1 MKTTALVTFVCGA
14 LLLAS
19 PAIAA
24 PAGAPARELAGLEQF
39 LSLSDAQL
47 DELQAAL
54 ARVRAMS
61 PAERARLKQQ
71 IEEFRQLP
79 AERQQ
84 ALRQGWGQM
93 PADLRDGWREMMHA
107 ADDAQRAE
115 IRRQMDAAAPEER
128 TAVRRRLVEEFRRA
142 QAGKK

>member
-1 MKTTALVTFVCGA
+1 MKTSALVTLVLGSWLFASSA
-14 LLLAS
+14 L
-19 PAIAA
+19 AA
-24 PAGAPARELAGLEQF
+24 PADAPARELAGLEQF

-47 DELQAAL
+47 DEMQAAL

-71 IEEFRQLP
+71 IQEFRQLP

-84 ALRQGWGQM
+84 ALRQGWGQV
-93 PADLRDGWREMMHA
+93 PADLREGWREMMHA

-115 IRRQMDAAAPEER
+115 IRRQMEAAAPEER
-128 TAVRRRLVEEFRRA
+128 TALRRRLVEEYRRA